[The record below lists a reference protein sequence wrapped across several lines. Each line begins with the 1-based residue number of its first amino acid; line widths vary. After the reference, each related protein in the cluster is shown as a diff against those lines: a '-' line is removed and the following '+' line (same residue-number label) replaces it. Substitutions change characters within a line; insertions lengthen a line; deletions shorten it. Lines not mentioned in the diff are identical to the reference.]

1 MKPKWMLMI
10 IAAALALAL
19 AACAPLAGS
28 KSEQAEMEYGEGATV
43 EKIDLLELESFPVKI
58 NAGLSGY
65 LSDGCTEIERVEQE
79 RSENVFELKVI
90 TRRPK
95 DAICT
100 MQLAPFEESVPLDVY
115 GLPAGEYV
123 VRVGDVETAFT
134 LNADNILK
142 SE

>member
-10 IAAALALAL
+10 IAAALALA
-19 AACAPLAGS
+19 ACAPLAGS
-28 KSEQAEMEYGEGATV
+28 KSEQTKMEYGEGATV
-43 EKIDLLELESFPVKI
+43 EKIDLLALESFPVQI
-58 NAGLSGY
+58 NAALSGY

-79 RSENVFELKVI
+79 RRENALELKVI

-100 MQLAPFEESVPLDVY
+100 MQLAPFEESVALEVK

-123 VRVGDVETAFT
+123 VRVGEVEASFT